1 MFYTDLSQLSTNSLY
16 IWNTSSRY
24 GNVAMLMK
32 SNIDELKWTD
42 FWKYLASSQFYDICF
57 SAMQLSPHTQL
68 LYT

>member
-32 SNIDELKWTD
+32 SNIDELKW
-42 FWKYLASSQFYDICF
+42 
-57 SAMQLSPHTQL
+57 
-68 LYT
+68 